1 MTMNIDLTQRSAERR
16 RRVSMTPE
24 VDFVRI
30 RFAGDSGD
38 GIQLTGTRLAASTA
52 HFGNDF
58 ATFPDFPAEIRAP
71 TGTTY
76 GVSAYS
82 INIGHTEV
90 LTAGDNP
97 DVLVAL
103 NPAALKVNLG
113 DVREAGLIIADEG
126 TFNDKNFRKAGYH
139 TNPLD
144 DGTLARFRVLRL
156 DISRLT
162 LNAVSGQ
169 GLSQK
174 DALRCKNMWT
184 LGLVLWMFG
193 RDIALVEAWLT
204 AKFSATPEVM
214 NANVAA
220 LRAGHAFG
228 ETAELGESIRRFDI
242 PAAPQE
248 PGTYRTVTGSETLA
262 WGLYAGA
269 RLANL
274 DLFFGSYPITPA
286 SPVLHALSRMKRH
299 GVVTFQAEDEIAAV
313 CAAIGAS
320 YGGAI
325 GVTTSSGPGIAL
337 KMEGIGLAISAEL
350 PLVVVNV
357 QRGGPSTGLPTKT
370 EQADLLQAIF
380 GRNGDT
386 QLPVVAAATPA
397 DCFACAIE
405 AVRLAVTHMTP
416 VMLLSDGYIAN
427 AAEPWKLPDKEDLD
441 PFPARFRSDP
451 EGFHPY
457 LRDPETLARPW
468 VRPGTP
474 GLQHRIGGL
483 EKDYDSGNIS
493 YDPANHQRMTDA
505 RTGKLR
511 KIAAAMAPQ
520 AIDQGEAQ
528 GDLAVVGWGSTYGA
542 IRVAVGRARAR
553 GQRVSH
559 IHIRNVWPLP
569 PNLGELLGG
578 FGKVLVP
585 ELNTGQLAML
595 LRSELLIDVTPYGK
609 VAGQPFK
616 VSEMTAAIAANLE

>member
-1 MTMNIDLTQRSAERR
+1 MNIDLKHRAEARRS
-16 RRVSMTPE
+16 RVSMTPE

-71 TGTTY
+71 LGTTY

-82 INIGHTEV
+82 INIGQTEV

-103 NPAALKVNLG
+103 NPAALKVNVG
-113 DVREAGLIIADEG
+113 DVREAGLVIADEG
-126 TFNDKNFRKAGYH
+126 AFNEKNLRKAGYA

-144 DGTLARFRVLRL
+144 DGTLARFRILRL
-156 DISRLT
+156 DISRHT

-169 GLSQK
+169 GLAQK
-174 DALRCKNMWT
+174 DSLRCKNMWT

-193 RDIALVEAWLT
+193 RDVAQVESWLT
-204 AKFSATPEVM
+204 KKFSASPEIM
-214 NANVAA
+214 NANLAA

-242 PAAPQE
+242 PAAPAD

-269 RLANL
+269 RLAGL
-274 DLFFGSYPITPA
+274 DLFYGSYPITPA
-286 SPVLHALSRMKRH
+286 SPMLHALSRMKRH

-337 KMEGIGLAISAEL
+337 KMEGVGLAISAEL

-370 EQADLLQAIF
+370 EQADLMQAIF

-386 QLPVVAAATPA
+386 QLPVVAAATPG

-427 AAEPWKLPDKEDLD
+427 AAEPWKLPGKDEFE
-441 PFPARFRSDP
+441 PFPAKFRTDP

-457 LRDPETLARPW
+457 LRDPATLARPW

-483 EKDYDSGNIS
+483 EKDFDSGNIS
-493 YDPANHQRMTDA
+493 YDPKNHQR
-505 RTGKLR
+505 
-511 KIAAAMAPQ
+511 
-520 AIDQGEAQ
+520 
-528 GDLAVVGWGSTYGA
+528 
-542 IRVAVGRARAR
+542 
-553 GQRVSH
+553 
-559 IHIRNVWPLP
+559 
-569 PNLGELLGG
+569 
-578 FGKVLVP
+578 
-585 ELNTGQLAML
+585 
-595 LRSELLIDVTPYGK
+595 
-609 VAGQPFK
+609 
-616 VSEMTAAIAANLE
+616 

>member
-1 MTMNIDLTQRSAERR
+1 MSASLQTVTSERGR

-38 GIQLTGTRLAASTA
+38 GVQLTGTRLAAATA
-52 HFGNDF
+52 RFGNDF
-58 ATFPDFPAEIRAP
+58 ATFPDYPAEIRAP
-71 TGTTY
+71 AGTTY

-82 INIGHTEV
+82 INIGQTEIR
-90 LTAGDNP
+90 TAGDNP

-103 NPAALKVNLG
+103 NPAALKVNLK
-113 DVREAGLIIADEG
+113 DVRESGLIIADEG
-126 TFNDKNFRKAGYH
+126 AFTEKQLRKVGYA

-144 DGTLARFRVLRL
+144 DGTLAKFRLLRL
-156 DISRLT
+156 DISALT
-162 LNAVSGQ
+162 LKAVAEF
-169 GLSQK
+169 GLSQP

-193 RDIALVEAWLT
+193 RGIEPIETWLR
-204 AKFSATPEVM
+204 AKFGGQPDIM
-214 NANVAA
+214 NANLAA
-220 LRAGHAFG
+220 LRAGHRYG
-228 ETAELGESIRRFDI
+228 EVAELGEAVRRFDI
-242 PAAPQE
+242 PAAPSE

-269 RLANL
+269 RLAGL
-274 DLFFGSYPITPA
+274 DLFLGSYPITPA
-286 SPVLHALSRMKRH
+286 SPMLHALARMKRH

-320 YGGAI
+320 YGGAL

-337 KMEGIGLAISAEL
+337 KTEGIGLAISAEL

-370 EQADLLQAIF
+370 EQADLLQAVC
-380 GRNGDT
+380 GRNGDA
-386 QLPVVAAATPA
+386 QIPVIAAATPA

-427 AAEPWKLPDKEDLD
+427 AAQPWKLPTAEMLS
-441 PFPARFRSDP
+441 PFPVAFRTDP
-451 EGFHPY
+451 EGFHPF
-457 LRDPETLARPW
+457 LRDPDTLARPW

-474 GLQHRIGGL
+474 GLMHRIGGL

-493 YDPANHQRMTDA
+493 YDGPNHQRMTDA
-505 RTGKLR
+505 RMGKLKR
-511 KIAAAMAPQ
+511 IAAAMPPQ
-520 AIDQGEAQ
+520 AIDQGEAE

-542 IRVAVGRARAR
+542 IRVAVGRARAQ
-553 GQRVSH
+553 GKRVSH
-559 IHIRNVWPLP
+559 IHLRHLWPLP
-569 PNLGELLGG
+569 PNLGTLLKG
-578 FGKVLVP
+578 FRKVLVP

-595 LRSELLIDVTPYGK
+595 LRAELLLEVTPHAK
-609 VAGQPFK
+609 VQGQPFK
-616 VSEMTAAIAANLE
+616 VSELSAVIDANLE